1 MQAKGT
7 PETAVDASA
16 SGGPD
21 AQTAPVA
28 IDAQPAPDFDLPALV
43 NEFQTPLIRYVTRLI
58 GYPLDDVEDVVQ
70 DTFLR
75 LHRQVTEQGPDSI
88 SNLKTWLF
96 RVAHNKAMD
105 VGRKR
110 SRRKASRDHVVQEA
124 VDSQKADASP
134 QDLADALAN
143 REAREKAMEELDN
156 LPDELREVV
165 VLKIMEGMSMRQ
177 IAVVLDMSAS
187 NVCYRF
193 NQALAELARRLKEKG
208 VV

>member
-1 MQAKGT
+1 MTAKGT
-7 PETAVDASA
+7 PKTAVESSA
-16 SGGPD
+16 SRGGD
-21 AQTAPVA
+21 AESAPVA
-28 IDAQPAPDFDLPALV
+28 IDARPPAEFDLPKLV
-43 NEFQTPLIRYVTRLI
+43 DEYQTPLMRYVTRLI

-75 LHRQVTEQGPDSI
+75 LHKQVTEQGPDSI
-88 SNLKTWLF
+88 ANLKTWLF

-110 SRRKASRDHVVQEA
+110 SRRKASRDQVVQEA
-124 VDSQKADASP
+124 VDTQKADASP
-134 QDLADALAN
+134 QDLADVLAQ

-177 IAVVLDMSAS
+177 IAAVLDMSAS

-208 VV
+208 IV